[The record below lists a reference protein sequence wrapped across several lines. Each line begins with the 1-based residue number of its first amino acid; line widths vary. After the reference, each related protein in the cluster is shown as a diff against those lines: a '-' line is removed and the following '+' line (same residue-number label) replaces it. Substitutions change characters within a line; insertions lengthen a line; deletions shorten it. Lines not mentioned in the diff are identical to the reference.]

1 MKEATETEDYY
12 IVVHKDSSYDKI
24 DDIANKN
31 VYMFQ
36 VPTDVK
42 NKISNKVKVTLN
54 TKDNLTGIGNDL
66 LQKI

>member
-42 NKISNKVKVTLN
+42 IRYQIKLKLRLI
-54 TKDNLTGIGNDL
+54 
-66 LQKI
+66 QKTT